1 MPALIQ
7 SILICIAFFDA
18 FLYSFKNIKFN
29 NVLDFEACLDLFYI
43 IFNILTYIAF
53 ANNYSKLFVSLF
65 ILRSQIVYELITI
78 IKKRFITPY

>member
-1 MPALIQ
+1 MTTLIQ

-29 NVLDFEACLDLFYI
+29 NVLDLEACLDLFYI

-65 ILRSQIVYELITI
+65 ILRSQIVYKLITF
-78 IKKRFITPY
+78 IKNILTDI

>member
-1 MPALIQ
+1 MTTLIQ
-7 SILICIAFFDA
+7 SILICIAFLDA
-18 FLYSFKNIKFN
+18 FLYSFQNIKFN

-65 ILRSQIVYELITI
+65 ILRSQIVYKLITYV
-78 IKKRFITPY
+78 KKYFN